1 MKKLFKT
8 FLFGVF
14 FAGGV
19 FAKEVNVYVFD
30 ADLEIPLEGVRL
42 TVKSKKSLSVFTDE
56 QGRAVIN
63 ADEKSADAVE
73 ASLPG
78 YKKES
83 VSINPDSS
91 EIEIKMTIADVIEGK
106 ELVVNRVKAE
116 EVQEKPGV
124 STVMTKEKMHSTAS
138 MGIIEDC
145 MASAWLE
152 REPGRKG
159 TCRSL

>member
-56 QGRAVIN
+56 QGRVVIN
-63 ADEKSADAVE
+63 ADEKSDR
-73 ASLPG
+73 S
-78 YKKES
+78 
-83 VSINPDSS
+83 
-91 EIEIKMTIADVIEGK
+91 
-106 ELVVNRVKAE
+106 
-116 EVQEKPGV
+116 
-124 STVMTKEKMHSTAS
+124 
-138 MGIIEDC
+138 
-145 MASAWLE
+145 
-152 REPGRKG
+152 GRAHV
-159 TCRSL
+159 